1 MRSSPNLYDGFVT
14 AGNVTEMMVR
24 DRREELKIVFSLGE
38 VSSVKTFF
46 AKESEIN
53 LESRLASIDHVSA
66 LKCIADVMAGK
77 WLELEFQCD
86 GKNGGCLTLNVHADP
101 SFDLK
106 IDDQ

>member
-1 MRSSPNLYDGFVT
+1 
-14 AGNVTEMMVR
+14 MMVR

-77 WLELEFQCD
+77 GLELEFQCD
-86 GKNGGCLTLNVHADP
+86 GKKWWPPDVKRARRSLFRSEN
-101 SFDLK
+101 
-106 IDDQ
+106 